1 MVFDPTTLVRV
12 LPLES
17 NADPAVVFP
26 LEFFHPQREFRLSG
40 AVALKQCNIFSFEPQ
55 TRVFGCTPEAAK
67 GRTHSSVH
75 TMAISS
81 LAAVSITSILREPP
95 LTSQLLSRSV
105 VFGVRVEMAEKPR
118 PELWGTSEKC
128 NHGFLNTKFF
138 ELAGEN
144 AFAPRNLQD
153 FAGAVCFVGREGR
166 CARRIR

>member
-1 MVFDPTTLVRV
+1 
-12 LPLES
+12 
-17 NADPAVVFP
+17 
-26 LEFFHPQREFRLSG
+26 
-40 AVALKQCNIFSFEPQ
+40 
-55 TRVFGCTPEAAK
+55 
-67 GRTHSSVH
+67 
-75 TMAISS
+75 
-81 LAAVSITSILREPP
+81 
-95 LTSQLLSRSV
+95 
-105 VFGVRVEMAEKPR
+105 MAEKPR